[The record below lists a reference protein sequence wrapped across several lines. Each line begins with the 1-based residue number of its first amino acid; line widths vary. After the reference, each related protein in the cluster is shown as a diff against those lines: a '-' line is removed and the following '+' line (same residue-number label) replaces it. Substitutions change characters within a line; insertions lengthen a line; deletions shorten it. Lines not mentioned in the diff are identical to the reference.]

1 MVENVVRILSTVG
14 LVATLLVPLGQPAS
28 ASQADPA
35 ALAASAAPAAEA
47 GRLVALTDQ
56 QYENLPDARIRL
68 MDPAVATWDS
78 AAAQKWSW
86 APTSSNG
93 FSGLTG
99 AWGLPSDVKLR
110 MDRAGAYVAVVS
122 DSKGL
127 AGLITYPS
135 GQRVWGVN
143 VGGANNPHSIELLP
157 DGNVAVAASTG
168 GFIRVYTASQGASSS
183 KYASYALPDAHGA
196 SWDPTQQVLW
206 VLGGNR
212 LVALKVKGTAA
223 APVLEESRV
232 VTLPTSGG
240 HDLTPVLENHD
251 LLWVSTGSKVYQVS
265 RSTGA
270 IVSTE
275 NIGGIKSANS
285 MPNAQQVRTTPKSG
299 CHTSWCTDTVQFA
312 VPAATRKLTGAQI
325 YKARVWSSRYE

>member
-1 MVENVVRILSTVG
+1 MVENVVRILGAVG
-14 LVATLLVPLGQPAS
+14 LVAALLVPLGQS
-28 ASQADPA
+28 PA
-35 ALAASAAPAAEA
+35 AQAAPDAQAGQAAPAAET

-56 QYENLPDARIRL
+56 QYENNPAARIRL
-68 MDPAVATWDS
+68 MDPAVASWNT

-86 APTSSNG
+86 APTSANG

-122 DSKGL
+122 DSHGL
-127 AGLITYPS
+127 AGVITYPG
-135 GQRVWGVN
+135 GQRVWAVN
-143 VGGANNPHSIELLP
+143 VGGANNPHSVELLP

-168 GFIRVYTASQGASSS
+168 GFIRVYTASQGSSSS
-183 KYASYALPDAHGA
+183 KYASYALTDAHGVT
-196 SWDPTQQVLW
+196 WDPTQQVLW

-223 APVLEESRV
+223 APVLEESKV
-232 VTLPTSGG
+232 VTLPTGGG

-265 RSTGA
+265 KSAAA
-270 IVSTE
+270 IVATE
-275 NIGGIKSANS
+275 NIAGIKSVNS
-285 MPNAQQVRTTPKSG
+285 MPNAQQVRTTPTAG
-299 CHTSWCTDTVQFA
+299 CYTSWCTDTVRFA
-312 VPAATRKLTGAQI
+312 VPAATRTLDGAQI